1 MPAHA
6 LSPVCPRTHL
16 TSAALDGAA
25 SLARLWPTAP
35 LRCSKRLS
43 TPPTPPA
50 REAERHG
57 SFSTILAAACPRR
70 PIPFVGRAS
79 AGTTHAIGRSS
90 HESLPVVHLRRGADG
105 PQVARDGRGDAGVS
119 GPR

>member
-70 PIPFVGRAS
+70 PIPFVGRVS
-79 AGTTHAIGRSS
+79 AGTTHAIGRST
-90 HESLPVVHLRRGADG
+90 HESVPVVHLPRGEGDPPG
-105 PQVARDGRGDAGVS
+105 SRTPRGD
-119 GPR
+119 